1 MKKILVD
8 SNIFQISPQQ
18 IIESLDKNNGKL
30 IVHGLLQRADTENQ
44 NGRIYPYKILKEQIN
59 KYIENFVNQNMA
71 TGQLDHSDKS
81 TIDLK
86 NVSHK
91 IIEIE

>member
-71 TGQLDHSDKS
+71 TG
-81 TIDLK
+81 
-86 NVSHK
+86 
-91 IIEIE
+91 